1 MGNLASI
8 YKKQGK
14 LEEAVMLGEQVLE
27 KMKEIHG
34 DNHPDTVRSMNN
46 LGVTYWRQGNKSAAL
61 QEEVVHKS
69 RQINGDNHPAT
80 LISMENLAAMY
91 WDLGRI
97 QEAATLQ
104 EQLDKLKGEKE
115 G

>member
-1 MGNLASI
+1 
-8 YKKQGK
+8 
-14 LEEAVMLGEQVLE
+14 
-27 KMKEIHG
+27 
-34 DNHPDTVRSMNN
+34 VRSMNN

-80 LISMENLAAMY
+80 LISMENVAAVY